1 MYVVVT
7 SKPGIYTSSLKAD
20 AKVLGAYKYY
30 FYGEHL
36 ATFHLAQ
43 LHGDGYVEIVEEDGG
58 VNRVP
63 TKFLEAFSTLEE
75 AKAENDEDRKGTRL
89 NSSYVASTYN
99 AFW

>member
-75 AKAENDEDRKGTRL
+75 AKAEIDELITFGNLRSEERRVGKEC
-89 NSSYVASTYN
+89 
-99 AFW
+99 